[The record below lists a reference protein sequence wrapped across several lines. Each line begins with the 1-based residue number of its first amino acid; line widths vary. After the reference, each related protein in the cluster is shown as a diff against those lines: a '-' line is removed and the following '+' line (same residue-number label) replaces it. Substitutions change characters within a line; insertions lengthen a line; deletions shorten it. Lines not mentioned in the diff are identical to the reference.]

1 MYRYDSLYFVAAV
14 GAVIYILSFLQHR
27 SMGPPDRPLRVPRS
41 LAVLAGSRSTYVDC
55 FAFAVQIAA
64 VSLPIWHFSLNLRP
78 DIELKGNPFVYD
90 PGWIGIGTGF
100 FANYRCK
107 FIAKRRLKSA
117 DYLRLGSLY
126 RFKVTA
132 VGNRLIENKTVCR
145 HCGFRELTYDFQ
157 TMHIEG
163 EPSGPCLGLS
173 LAYDLLNA
181 ILIPRELAVSLRSAS
196 VAGCTLSP
204 VGGGE
209 PADWYALHSD
219 HILPQAIFSPRS
231 RKQMPYR
238 TMEFDENHGM
248 EFNSDSQD
256 VDISY
261 RRSSFHPPDVSSSY
275 ELFGGK
281 MRQGGR
287 FLVISQKLFRMLIKS
302 DKELLWQCRPV
313 QLVDS

>member
-1 MYRYDSLYFVAAV
+1 MDLDGGFWVFVAIGFV
-14 GAVIYILSFLQHR
+14 LYIFEFR
-27 SMGPPDRPLRVPRS
+27 SQRNPGVLTRRLMINRVMAS
-41 LAVLAGSRSTYVDC
+41 MAGSRSTWVSCYGLAMQVG
-55 FAFAVQIAA
+55 AI
-64 VSLPIWHFSLNLRP
+64 SLPVWHLLLSN
-78 DIELKGNPFVYD
+78 I
-90 PGWIGIGTGF
+90 PGVEPEFILFFFGTLTF
-100 FANYRCK
+100 IVVRTALE
-107 FIAKRRLKSA
+107 FIAKRRLKAA
-117 DYLRLGSLY
+117 DYLRLGSLF

-132 VGNRLIENKTVCR
+132 VGSRLIENKTVCR
-145 HCGFRELTYDFQ
+145 HCGFREQTYHFLN
-157 TMHIEG
+157 MHIEG

-231 RKQMPYR
+231 RKQMPYM
-238 TMEFDENHGM
+238 TMECDENHGM
-248 EFNSDSQD
+248 EFNSDSRD

-313 QLVDS
+313 QLVDSLVLTC

>member
-1 MYRYDSLYFVAAV
+1 MKYPDVQIRQPLLCGGGWRGHLHALLLATSLYGAA
-14 GAVIYILSFLQHR
+14 
-27 SMGPPDRPLRVPRS
+27 RPSSESPRS
-41 LAVLAGSRSTYVDC
+41 LAALAGSRSTYVDC

-107 FIAKRRLKSA
+107 FIAKRRLKAA
-117 DYLRLGSLY
+117 DYLRLGSLF
-126 RFKVTA
+126 RLKVTA
-132 VGNRLIENKTVCR
+132 VGSRLIENKTVCR

-157 TMHIEG
+157 TMHIEV

-204 VGGGE
+204 VGGSE

-231 RKQMPYR
+231 RKQMPYMTRSVMRITEWSSIR
-238 TMEFDENHGM
+238 TAGM
-248 EFNSDSQD
+248 WTSAT
-256 VDISY
+256 VDLP
-261 RRSSFHPPDVSSSY
+261 FTH
-275 ELFGGK
+275 
-281 MRQGGR
+281 
-287 FLVISQKLFRMLIKS
+287 RMLAHHTNFSAAK
-302 DKELLWQCRPV
+302 
-313 QLVDS
+313 